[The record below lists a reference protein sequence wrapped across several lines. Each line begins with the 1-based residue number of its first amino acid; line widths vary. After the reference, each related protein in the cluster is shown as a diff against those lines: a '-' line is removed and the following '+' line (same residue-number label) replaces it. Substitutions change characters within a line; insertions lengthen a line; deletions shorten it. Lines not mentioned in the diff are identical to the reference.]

1 MLCRNI
7 AEELYHTDDPEAL
20 LASAGYT
27 AGNDGWELQKEDY
40 VIRVALRTEETEAGT
55 IRTCEVS
62 GISGEKTL
70 LTLPSTRYIPRE
82 VSP

>member
-1 MLCRNI
+1 M
-7 AEELYHTDDPEAL
+7 
-20 LASAGYT
+20 
-27 AGNDGWELQKEDY
+27 
-40 VIRVALRTEETEAGT
+40 IRVALRTEETEAGT